1 MASELQIRTKLI
13 TESRFDKNKI
23 DGLPRIGQWAVEQIR
38 KNIVDKKIMATGRT
52 QRAIGYRLMGEK
64 AMQIYAEAGDRAPIR
79 TLQWGREPG
88 KMPPVQSIKEWIV
101 AKQITY
107 RSIAYVRKES
117 DKWKPKYT
125 PEERGLNSAA
135 WAIATKIKKVG
146 TNRYTTPEPEVYS
159 PVLDQ
164 VVELF
169 TSFIASETEKIIVNA
184 LMK

>member
-38 KNIVDKKIMATGRT
+38 KNIIDKKIMATGRT

-64 AMQIYAEAGDRAPIR
+64 AMQIYAESGDRAPIR

-88 KMPPVQSIKEWIV
+88 KMPPIQSIKEWIV
-101 AKQITY
+101 AKRITY
-107 RSIAYVRKES
+107 KSIAYTRKES

-125 PEERGLNSAA
+125 PDERGLNSAA
-135 WAIATKIKKVG
+135 WAIAAKIKKVG
-146 TNRYTTPEPEVYS
+146 TSRYAEPVTDVYS
-159 PVLDQ
+159 PVLNE
-164 VVELF
+164 VISLF
-169 TSFIASETEKIIVNA
+169 SQYIASETEKAIA
-184 LMK
+184 TELMK